1 MSIDSGAAEV
11 LSFRGDEGS
20 RWSAAP
26 AAPPPGAE
34 DSSEATSP
42 GIVRASPQ
50 SPRALALLDDEVTV
64 ARESDAH
71 AHRHERAQRPRLP
84 PVFDADPATLPV
96 SARAAHD
103 ALSDDVTLQER
114 DDFSGDGVTSLAVE
128 APPASIV
135 VIVPVAPA
143 VPVAPSSLDDSTAD
157 LRPRD
162 PMPIHRVPA
171 LRDDA
176 PPSPR
181 PRPRTL
187 APPAAPAS
195 PAGPSP
201 APPPRASAA
210 RPDARLPDPPAARPP
225 PPPAAAPDL
234 FPEPPAAGAAT
245 SSRSP
250 PAPAEPRLEPGALP
264 PPRTA
269 MAVAPEVD
277 DESVDHA
284 HFKTPLPLPCTLRA
298 ALSWR
303 KSNPGNPRVEEVAI
317 AFTKCLCALHERS
330 IVLGERIVPENFTC
344 LADGAVEYME
354 ALDPPQR
361 PAVEQYL
368 APELFRGREATAQT
382 DVFGAAAVVY
392 ELLVGRALKP
402 AFLPQVAQTTR
413 TDTWFSDPGA
423 SLPEPYRQLL
433 RPALSDR
440 AAQRHPDM
448 ATFSEELFRAWRL
461 VHNPERRVA
470 VKEAPKPFFTRAVK
484 IAIGVAVFVLFL
496 TVLAFFPIDQLTA
509 PPVPTVQPS
518 LGQ

>member
-1 MSIDSGAAEV
+1 MKG
-11 LSFRGDEGS
+11 
-20 RWSAAP
+20 P
-26 AAPPPGAE
+26 AGPPRPPRPPPGAE

-42 GIVRASPQ
+42 GIVRAPQ

-96 SARAAHD
+96 SARAARD

-114 DDFSGDGVTSLAVE
+114 DDFSGDGVTSLKVE
-128 APPASIV
+128 SPPASIV

-143 VPVAPSSLDDSTAD
+143 VPVAPSSLDDSTFD

-187 APPAAPAS
+187 APPAAP
-195 PAGPSP
+195 PRPQVP
-201 APPPRASAA
+201 APPPPPPPRAPTPAFT
-210 RPDARLPDPPAARPP
+210 PPAAQRAPT
-225 PPPAAAPDL
+225 PAAAPDL
-234 FPEPPAAGAAT
+234 FPEPP
-245 SSRSP
+245 P
-250 PAPAEPRLEPGALP
+250 PAPDLFEVLPPPQSPQPGALP

-284 HFKTPLPLPCTLRA
+284 HFGTPLPLPCTLRA
-298 ALSWR
+298 AISWR
-303 KSNPGNPRVEEVAI
+303 KANPGRPAVEQVAI
-317 AFTKCLCALHERS
+317 AFTQCLCALHERS

-361 PAVEQYL
+361 PTVEQYL

-423 SLPEPYRQLL
+423 SLQEPYRQLL